1 MLFRQG
7 QLVPDVLQRREI
19 GYLQAWATRRPHKP
33 VVIRGARQVG
43 KSTLVREF
51 ARTARLTLVTVD
63 FERDPEL
70 REAFTHRDP
79 ARILALLK
87 LLTGKTAAAGTH
99 LLFLDEIQAAPEA
112 LAALRYF
119 HEEMPELHVVAA
131 GSLLEFALAETRFP
145 MPVGR
150 VEYMNLGPMHFEDFV
165 VAMGEADVADFL
177 RGLPLNSIRNN
188 ALPAVLH
195 RKCLDLVRRYWVVG
209 GLPEAVAAF
218 VRAPGRGTDFEPVS
232 RVLQSVVATYR
243 DDFGK
248 YGRSRDRNRIRMVF
262 DRLPHLVT
270 RKFKYVE
277 VSREHR
283 AAEIAA
289 ALEHLCMARVAS
301 KVFRTAAN
309 GMPLAA
315 EASQR
320 LFKCLHIDVGL
331 MCAGLGL
338 DVLDLERQRDP
349 TLVNRGAVAEQF
361 VGQHLLY
368 DDAPYVTPALHYWAR
383 EARNAAAEVDY
394 VIAVGS
400 RVVPVEVKAGATG
413 SLRSL
418 QQFVREKSSRLA
430 LRFNA
435 DPPNLLRESR
445 KLPDGTAV
453 SYDLLSLP
461 LYLVGQARRLI
472 GEVAATKPRSAVCR

>member
-1 MLFRQG
+1 MSE
-7 QLVPDVLQRREI
+7 VLQRREI
-19 GYLQAWATRRPHKP
+19 AYLEAWAARRPHKP
-33 VVIRGARQVG
+33 IVIRGARQVG

-51 ARTARLTLVTVD
+51 VRAARLELVAVD

-70 REAFTHRDP
+70 REAFTGRDP
-79 ARILALLK
+79 ARTLALLK
-87 LLTGKTAAAGTH
+87 LLTGKMAAAGTH

-119 HEEMPELHVVAA
+119 HEEMPELHVLAA
-131 GSLLEFALAETRFP
+131 GSLLEFAPAQTRFP

-150 VEYMNLGPMHFEDFV
+150 VEYMHLGPMHFEDFV
-165 VAMGEADVADFL
+165 IAMGEADLADFL
-177 RGLPLNSIRNN
+177 RGFSLRSVKKN
-188 ALPAVLH
+188 ALPAALH
-195 RKCLDLVRRYWVVG
+195 RKCLDLLRRYWVVG

-218 VRAPGRGTDFEPVS
+218 VHASGGGDFEPVS

-248 YGRSRDRNRIRMVF
+248 YGRSRDRIRMVF
-262 DRLPHLVT
+262 DRLPHLVA

-283 AAEIAA
+283 ASEIGA
-289 ALEHLCMARVAS
+289 ALEHLCMARVAG

-309 GMPLAA
+309 GVPLAA
-315 EASQR
+315 EINDR
-320 LFKCLHIDVGL
+320 FFKCLHVDVGL
-331 MCAGLGL
+331 MCAALGL
-338 DVLDLERQRDP
+338 DVLDLERQGDP

-368 DDAPYVTPALHYWAR
+368 AEAPYITPALHYWAR
-383 EARNAAAEVDY
+383 ETRNAAAELDY

-418 QQFVREKSSRLA
+418 HQFIREKATGLA

-435 DPPNLLRESR
+435 DPPSLLRDVR
-445 KLPDGTAV
+445 KLPDGTTV
-453 SYDLLSLP
+453 RYDLLSLP

-472 GEVAATKPRSAVCR
+472 GEAAAERSS

>member
-1 MLFRQG
+1 MVDL
-7 QLVPDVLQRREI
+7 LQRREI
-19 GYLQAWATRRPHKP
+19 GYLEAWAARRPHKP
-33 VVIRGARQVG
+33 IVIRGARQVG

-51 ARTARLTLVTVD
+51 ARIARLTLVAVD
-63 FERDPEL
+63 FERNPEL
-70 REAFTHRDP
+70 REAFTDRDP

-112 LAALRYF
+112 IAALRYF
-119 HEEMPELHVVAA
+119 REELPELHVLAA
-131 GSLLEFALAETRFP
+131 GSLLEFALAQSRFP

-150 VEYMNLGPMHFEDFV
+150 VEYMHLGPMHFEDFLI
-165 VAMGEADVADFL
+165 AMGEADVADFL
-177 RGLPLNSIRNN
+177 HVLPLSSIRKSS
-188 ALPAVLH
+188 LPAPLH
-195 RKCLDLVRRYWVVG
+195 RKCLDLLRRYWVVG
-209 GLPEAVAAF
+209 GLPEAVAEF
-218 VRAPGRGTDFEPVS
+218 VRAPGRGTDFESVS
-232 RVLQSVVATYR
+232 RILQNVVATYR

-248 YGRSRDRNRIRMVF
+248 YGRSRDRIRMVF
-262 DRLPHLVT
+262 DRLPHLAG

-277 VSREHR
+277 VSRDHR
-283 AAEIAA
+283 AADIAA
-289 ALEHLCMARVAS
+289 ALDHLCMARVAC

-309 GMPLAA
+309 GIPLAA

-320 LFKCLHIDVGL
+320 FFKCLHVDVGL
-331 MCAGLGL
+331 MCAALGL
-338 DVLDLERQRDP
+338 DVPYLERHGDP

-383 EARNAAAEVDY
+383 EARNASAELDFV
-394 VIAVGS
+394 VAVGN

-418 QQFVREKSSRLA
+418 QQFVREKSADIA

-435 DPPNLLRESR
+435 DPPSLLRESR
-445 KLPDGTAV
+445 KLPDGATV
-453 SYDLLSLP
+453 DYDLLSLP

-472 GEVAATKPRSAVCR
+472 EELATTRAS

>member
-1 MLFRQG
+1 M
-7 QLVPDVLQRREI
+7 PNALQRREI
-19 GYLQAWATRRPHKP
+19 RYLQAWAARQLHKP

-51 ARTARLTLVTVD
+51 ARTAQLTPVTVD
-63 FERDPEL
+63 FERNPEL
-70 REAFTHRDP
+70 REAFTVRDP

-87 LLTGKTAAAGTH
+87 LLTGKTATAGTH
-99 LLFLDEIQAAPEA
+99 LLFLDEIQVAPEA

-119 HEEMPELHVVAA
+119 HEEMPELHVLAA
-131 GSLLEFALAETRFP
+131 GSLLEFALAQTRFP

-150 VEYMNLGPMHFEDFV
+150 VEYMHLGPMHFEDFV
-165 VAMGEADVADFL
+165 IAMGEPDVADFL
-177 RGLPLNSIRNN
+177 RGLPLSNVRKN
-188 ALPAVLH
+188 ALPAPLH
-195 RKCLDLVRRYWVVG
+195 RKCLDLLRRYWVVG

-218 VRAPGRGTDFEPVS
+218 VRTPGRGTDFEPVS
-232 RVLQSVVATYR
+232 RILQSVVATYR

-248 YGRSRDRNRIRMVF
+248 YGRSRDRIRMVF
-262 DRLPHLVT
+262 DRLPHLVA

-283 AAEIAA
+283 ASEVAA
-289 ALEHLCMARVAS
+289 ALDHLCMARVAC

-309 GMPLAA
+309 GVPLAA
-315 EASQR
+315 ETNQR
-320 LFKCLHIDVGL
+320 FFKCLHVDVGL
-331 MCAGLGL
+331 MCAALGL
-338 DVLDLERQRDP
+338 DVLDLERQGDP
-349 TLVNRGAVAEQF
+349 TLVNSGAVAEQF
-361 VGQHLLY
+361 VGQHLLHS
-368 DDAPYVTPALHYWAR
+368 DAPYVAPALHYWAR
-383 EARNAAAEVDY
+383 EARNAAAELDY
-394 VIAVGS
+394 VVAVGS

-418 QQFVREKSSRLA
+418 QQFVREKSADLA

-435 DPPNLLRESR
+435 DPPSLLRASR
-445 KLPDGTAV
+445 KLPDGATV

-472 GEVAATKPRSAVCR
+472 EELAAERSA

>member
-1 MLFRQG
+1 MVDL
-7 QLVPDVLQRREI
+7 LQRREI
-19 GYLQAWATRRPHKP
+19 GYLEAWAARRPHKP
-33 VVIRGARQVG
+33 IVIRGARQVG

-51 ARTARLTLVTVD
+51 ARTARLTLVAVD
-63 FERDPEL
+63 FERNPEL
-70 REAFTHRDP
+70 REAFTDRDP

-112 LAALRYF
+112 IAALRYF
-119 HEEMPELHVVAA
+119 REELPELHVLAA
-131 GSLLEFALAETRFP
+131 GSLLEFALAQSRFP

-150 VEYMNLGPMHFEDFV
+150 VEYMHLGPMHFEDFLI
-165 VAMGEADVADFL
+165 AMGEANVADFL
-177 RGLPLNSIRNN
+177 HGLPLSSIRKSS
-188 ALPAVLH
+188 LPAPLH
-195 RKCLDLVRRYWVVG
+195 RKCLDLLRRYWIVG
-209 GLPEAVAAF
+209 GLPEAVAEF

-232 RVLQSVVATYR
+232 RILQSVVATYR

-248 YGRSRDRNRIRMVF
+248 YGRSRDRIRMVF
-262 DRLPHLVT
+262 DRLPHLAG

-277 VSREHR
+277 VSRDHR

-289 ALEHLCMARVAS
+289 ALDHLCMARVAC

-309 GMPLAA
+309 GVPLAA
-315 EASQR
+315 EANQR
-320 LFKCLHIDVGL
+320 FFKCLHVDVGL
-331 MCAGLGL
+331 MCAALGL
-338 DVLDLERQRDP
+338 DVPDLERHGDP

-383 EARNAAAEVDY
+383 EARNASAELDFV
-394 VIAVGS
+394 VAVGN

-418 QQFVREKSSRLA
+418 QQFVREKSADIA

-435 DPPNLLRESR
+435 DPPSLLRESR
-445 KLPDGTAV
+445 KLPDGATV
-453 SYDLLSLP
+453 DYDLLSLP

-472 GEVAATKPRSAVCR
+472 EELAAERPS

>member
-1 MLFRQG
+1 M
-7 QLVPDVLQRREI
+7 PDLLQRREI
-19 GYLQAWATRRPHKP
+19 GYLEAWAARRPHKP
-33 VVIRGARQVG
+33 IVIRGARQVG

-51 ARTARLTLVTVD
+51 ARTARLTLVAVD
-63 FERDPEL
+63 FERNPEL
-70 REAFTHRDP
+70 REAFTDRDP

-112 LAALRYF
+112 IAALRYF
-119 HEEMPELHVVAA
+119 HEELPELHVLAA
-131 GSLLEFALAETRFP
+131 GSLLEFALAQSRFP

-150 VEYMNLGPMHFEDFV
+150 VEYMHLGPMHFEDFLL
-165 VAMGEADVADFL
+165 AMGEADVADFL
-177 RGLPLNSIRNN
+177 HGLPLRSITKHS
-188 ALPAVLH
+188 LPAPLH
-195 RKCLDLVRRYWVVG
+195 RKCLDLLRLYWVVG
-209 GLPEAVAAF
+209 GLPEAVAGF

-232 RVLQSVVATYR
+232 RILQSVVATYR

-248 YGRSRDRNRIRMVF
+248 YGRSRDRIRMVF
-262 DRLPHLVT
+262 DRLPHLAG

-277 VSREHR
+277 VSRDHR

-289 ALEHLCMARVAS
+289 ALDHLCMARVAC

-309 GMPLAA
+309 GVPLAA

-320 LFKCLHIDVGL
+320 FFKCLHVDVGL
-331 MCAGLGL
+331 MCAALGL
-338 DVLDLERQRDP
+338 DVLDLERHGDP

-368 DDAPYVTPALHYWAR
+368 ADAPYVAPALHYWAR
-383 EARNAAAEVDY
+383 EARNASAELDFV
-394 VIAVGS
+394 VAVGN

-418 QQFVREKSSRLA
+418 QQFVREKSADIA

-435 DPPNLLRESR
+435 DPPSLLRESR
-445 KLPDGTAV
+445 TLPDGTTV
-453 SYDLLSLP
+453 GYDLLSLP

-472 GEVAATKPRSAVCR
+472 GELAAERPS

>member
-1 MLFRQG
+1 MPEL
-7 QLVPDVLQRREI
+7 LQRREI
-19 GYLQAWATRRPHKP
+19 GHLEAWAARRPHKP
-33 VVIRGARQVG
+33 IVIRGARQVG

-51 ARTARLTLVTVD
+51 ARAAGLTLVAVD
-63 FERDPEL
+63 FERNPEL
-70 REAFTHRDP
+70 REAFTGRDP

-119 HEEMPELHVVAA
+119 HEEMPELHVLAA
-131 GSLLEFALAETRFP
+131 GSLLEFALAQTRFP

-150 VEYMNLGPMHFEDFV
+150 VEYMHLGPMHFEDFV
-165 VAMGEADVADFL
+165 IAMGEADLADFL
-177 RGLPLNSIRNN
+177 RAFPLRSVKEN
-188 ALPAVLH
+188 ALPAALH
-195 RKCLDLVRRYWVVG
+195 RKCLDLLRRYWVVG

-218 VRAPGRGTDFEPVS
+218 VHASSGGGGDFEPVS

-248 YGRSRDRNRIRMVF
+248 YGRSRDRIRMVF
-262 DRLPHLVT
+262 DRLPHLVA

-283 AAEIAA
+283 ASEIGA
-289 ALEHLCMARVAS
+289 ALDHLCMARVAS

-309 GMPLAA
+309 GVPLAA
-315 EASQR
+315 EINER
-320 LFKCLHIDVGL
+320 FFKCLHVDVGL
-331 MCAGLGL
+331 MCAALGL
-338 DVLDLERQRDP
+338 DVLDLERQGDP

-368 DDAPYVTPALHYWAR
+368 SEAPYLTPALHYWAR
-383 EARNAAAEVDY
+383 ETRNAAAELDY
-394 VIAVGS
+394 VIAAGS

-418 QQFVREKSSRLA
+418 HQFIHEKSSGLA

-435 DPPNLLRESR
+435 DPPSLLRDSR
-445 KLPDGTAV
+445 KLPDGTTV
-453 SYDLLSLP
+453 RFDLLSLP

-472 GEVAATKPRSAVCR
+472 GEAAAERSS

>member
-1 MLFRQG
+1 M
-7 QLVPDVLQRREI
+7 PDLLQRREI
-19 GYLQAWATRRPHKP
+19 GHLQAWATRRPHKP

-51 ARTARLTLVTVD
+51 ARTAGLTLVAVD
-63 FERDPEL
+63 FERNPEL
-70 REAFTHRDP
+70 REAFTDRDP

-131 GSLLEFALAETRFP
+131 GSLLEFALAQTRFP

-150 VEYMNLGPMHFEDFV
+150 VEYMHLGPMHFEDFV
-165 VAMGEADVADFL
+165 IALGEADVADFL
-177 RGLPLNSIRNN
+177 RGLPLSGIGKNV
-188 ALPAVLH
+188 LPAPLH
-195 RKCLDLVRRYWVVG
+195 RKCLDLLRRYWVVG

-248 YGRSRDRNRIRMVF
+248 YGRSRDRIRMVF
-262 DRLPHLVT
+262 DRLPQLAG

-277 VSREHR
+277 VSRDHR
-283 AAEIAA
+283 ADEIAA
-289 ALEHLCMARVAS
+289 ALDHLCMARVAC

-309 GMPLAA
+309 GVPLAA
-315 EASQR
+315 EANQR
-320 LFKCLHIDVGL
+320 FFKCLHVDVGL
-331 MCAGLGL
+331 LCAALGL
-338 DVLDLERQRDP
+338 DVLDLERHGDP

-361 VGQHLLY
+361 VGQHLLH

-383 EARNAAAEVDY
+383 EARNAAAELDY
-394 VIAVGS
+394 VVAVGS
-400 RVVPVEVKAGATG
+400 RVVPVEVKAGAAG

-418 QQFVREKSSRLA
+418 QQFVHEKSADLA

-435 DPPNLLRESR
+435 DPPSLLRESR
-445 KLPDGTAV
+445 QLPDGTTV
-453 SYDLLSLP
+453 GYDLLSLP

-472 GEVAATKPRSAVCR
+472 GELAAERSS

>member
-1 MLFRQG
+1 MY
-7 QLVPDVLQRREI
+7 DALQRREI
-19 GYLQAWATRRPHKP
+19 GHLEAWAARRPHKP
-33 VVIRGARQVG
+33 IVIRGARQVG

-51 ARTARLTLVTVD
+51 ARAAGLALVEVD

-70 REAFTHRDP
+70 REAFTGRDP

-112 LAALRYF
+112 LSALRYF
-119 HEEMPELHVVAA
+119 HEELPELHVAAA
-131 GSLLEFALAETRFP
+131 GSLLEFALAQTRYP

-150 VEYMNLGPMHFEDFV
+150 VEYMHLGPMHFEDFV
-165 VAMGEADVADFL
+165 TAHGGADLADFL
-177 RGLPLNSIRNN
+177 RGFPLRGVEEN
-188 ALPAVLH
+188 ALPTAVH
-195 RKCLDLVRRYWVVG
+195 RRCIDLLRRYWVVG

-218 VRAPGRGTDFEPVS
+218 VRAPGGGVDFEPVS
-232 RVLQSVVATYR
+232 RVLHNVVATYR

-248 YGRSRDRNRIRMVF
+248 YGRSRDRIRTVF
-262 DRLPHLVT
+262 DRLPHLVA

-283 AAEIAA
+283 ASEIGA
-289 ALEHLCMARVAS
+289 ALDHLCMARVAS
-301 KVFRTAAN
+301 RVFRTSAA
-309 GMPLAA
+309 GTPLAA
-315 EASQR
+315 GVNPR
-320 LFKCLHIDVGL
+320 FFKCLHVDVGL
-331 MCAGLGL
+331 LCAALGL
-338 DVLDLERQRDP
+338 DVLDLERQGDP
-349 TLVNRGAVAEQF
+349 TLVNRGVVAEQF

-368 DDAPYVTPALHYWAR
+368 PEAPYLTPALHYWAR

-418 QQFVREKSSRLA
+418 HRFVREKSSGLA

-435 DPPNLLRESR
+435 DPPSLLRESR
-445 KLPDGTAV
+445 KLPDGTTV
-453 SYDLLSLP
+453 RYDLLSLP
-461 LYLVGQARRLI
+461 LYLVGQARRLVREAI
-472 GEVAATKPRSAVCR
+472 AERRP

>member
-1 MLFRQG
+1 M
-7 QLVPDVLQRREI
+7 PDLLQRREI
-19 GYLQAWATRRPHKP
+19 GHLQAWATRRPHKP

-51 ARTARLTLVTVD
+51 ARTAGLTLMAVD
-63 FERDPEL
+63 FERNPEL
-70 REAFTHRDP
+70 REAFTDRDP

-87 LLTGKTAAAGTH
+87 LLTGKTVAAGTH

-119 HEEMPELHVVAA
+119 HEEMPDLHVVAA
-131 GSLLEFALAETRFP
+131 GSLLEFALAQTRFP

-150 VEYMNLGPMHFEDFV
+150 VEYMHLGPMHFEDFLI
-165 VAMGEADVADFL
+165 AMGEADVADFL
-177 RGLPLNSIRNN
+177 RGLPLSGIGKN
-188 ALPAVLH
+188 ALPVPLH
-195 RKCLDLVRRYWVVG
+195 RKCLDLLRRYWVVG

-248 YGRSRDRNRIRMVF
+248 YGRSRDRIRMVF
-262 DRLPHLVT
+262 DRLPHLGG

-277 VSREHR
+277 VSRDHR
-283 AAEIAA
+283 ADEIAA
-289 ALEHLCMARVAS
+289 ALEHLCMACVAC

-309 GMPLAA
+309 GVPLAA
-315 EASQR
+315 EANHR
-320 LFKCLHIDVGL
+320 FFKCLHVDVGL
-331 MCAGLGL
+331 LCAALGL
-338 DVLDLERQRDP
+338 DVLDLERHGDP

-361 VGQHLLY
+361 VGQHLLH

-383 EARNAAAEVDY
+383 EARNAAAELDY
-394 VIAVGS
+394 VVAVGS

-418 QQFVREKSSRLA
+418 QQFVHEKSSDLA

-435 DPPNLLRESR
+435 DPPSLLRESR
-445 KLPDGTAV
+445 KLPDGRRRWTTTCCRCPCI
-453 SYDLLSLP
+453 SS
-461 LYLVGQARRLI
+461 ARRA
-472 GEVAATKPRSAVCR
+472 G